1 MIDLV
6 RRIKPL
12 ILCITNDVVK
22 QILQQFTCT
31 GASPIMSNEKELRHY
46 STCW

>member
-22 QILQQFTCT
+22 TDTANGLLAL
-31 GASPIMSNEKELRHY
+31 GA
-46 STCW
+46 